1 MIRIID
7 VAMPIVK
14 IRRGKYSRRFKLI
27 APRIEK
33 DVKNIIGIIIDTSS
47 ADFDCVIFI
56 IRGIWAQ
63 ALINI
68 AIRINSPRVS

>member
-1 MIRIID
+1 MIRMMD

-14 IRRGKYSRRFKLI
+14 MRRGKYSLRLKLM

-33 DVKNIIGIIIDTSS
+33 DNRNMIGIMIDTSS

-68 AIRINSPRVS
+68 AMRINSPSVS

>member
-1 MIRIID
+1 MIRMMD
-7 VAMPIVK
+7 VAIPIVK
-14 IRRGKYSRRFKLI
+14 IRRGKYSRRVKLI

-33 DVKNIIGIIIDTSS
+33 ATRNMIGLMMEISS

-68 AIRINSPRVS
+68 AMRINSPSVS

>member
-1 MIRIID
+1 MIRMMD

-14 IRRGKYSRRFKLI
+14 IRRGKYSLRVKLM
-27 APRIEK
+27 APRMEK
-33 DVKNIIGIIIDTSS
+33 DTRNMIGIMMDTSS

-68 AIRINSPRVS
+68 AMRINSPRVS

>member
-1 MIRIID
+1 MISMID
-7 VAMPIVK
+7 VAIPIVK

-27 APRIEK
+27 APRMEK
-33 DVKNIIGIIIDTSS
+33 DTRNMIGIMMDISS

-63 ALINI
+63 ALISI
-68 AIRINSPRVS
+68 AMRINSPRVS

>member
-1 MIRIID
+1 MIRMMD

-14 IRRGKYSRRFKLI
+14 IRSGKYSRRFKLI
-27 APRIEK
+27 APRMEN
-33 DVKNIIGIIIDTSS
+33 DTRNIIGIMMDTSS

-68 AIRINSPRVS
+68 AMRINSPSVS